1 MNQLLILTQN
11 QQNKIFHMK
20 ENNIPSG
27 SVKPKKRVGR
37 GEGNGHGK
45 TCCRGHKGAGARA
58 GYSLRAGFEG
68 GQMPLFRKLPQRG
81 FNQKRFQTP
90 CAVINVGDLTRLS
103 GDVVNLESL
112 KQAGLI
118 RSNSKQAKLLGEGN
132 VKTAFKIELQ
142 KVSGSAKA
150 KIEAAGGTIVK
161 Q

>member
-1 MNQLLILTQN
+1 M
-11 QQNKIFHMK
+11 
-20 ENNIPSG
+20 
-27 SVKPKKRVGR
+27 
-37 GEGNGHGK
+37 
-45 TCCRGHKGAGARA
+45 
-58 GYSLRAGFEG
+58 
-68 GQMPLFRKLPQRG
+68 
-81 FNQKRFQTP
+81 
-90 CAVINVGDLTRLS
+90 GDLTRLS

-118 RSNSKQAKLLGEGN
+118 RSNSKQAKLLGEGD